1 VTKALIDGHMLGTG
15 ETGNETYI
23 RGLLSGLEQLGR
35 REAVAVSGPIV
46 DVGAH
51 EQVVLPYRSNW
62 ARLITDLPRAAA
74 WSAADVIHST
84 YAMPPSTPL
93 ARVVTV
99 HDVSFLRHPEWFT
112 RRHRAV
118 LNVGVRHSARCA
130 QRVIVPS
137 EHTRDEV
144 CKLLHI
150 PEARVVVTPEAAG
163 AHFRPLHERAV
174 AEALD
179 RLQIPRPYVLAVGN
193 LQPRKN
199 LLRLLQAW
207 RLLRRGGLE
216 SGCRLV
222 LVGGNHGMREPV
234 EAGVGSLDL
243 NGSVHLTGYLSHADL
258 PALYAGARAFVF
270 PTLYEGFGLPLLE
283 AMACGTP
290 VACSRV
296 ASLPEVAGDAA
307 AYFDPLNVDDIAATL
322 GALLDGNGLRS
333 ALSERGLR
341 RAARFSWRACAE
353 ATVCAYEDAVR
364 ARAVKRGRAS

>member
-23 RGLLSGLEQLGR
+23 RGLLDGLEALGQC
-35 REAVAVSGPIV
+35 EAVAVSGPIV

-74 WSAADVIHST
+74 SAGADVIHST

-118 LNVGVRHSARCA
+118 LNVGVRHSARLA

-137 EHTRDEV
+137 TFTRDEV
-144 CKLLHI
+144 HDLLGVPGERI
-150 PEARVVVTPEAAG
+150 VVTPEAADES
-163 AHFRPLHERAV
+163 FRPLDGSTTEA
-174 AEALD
+174 ALD

-199 LLRLLQAW
+199 LMRLLRAW
-207 RLLRRGGLE
+207 RLLVRSGQE
-216 SGCRLV
+216 AGCRLV

-234 EAGVGSLDL
+234 EAEVRSLGL
-243 NGSVHLTGYLSHADL
+243 GGSVHLTGYLPHADL
-258 PALYAGARAFVF
+258 PALYAAARAFVF

-307 AYFDPLNVDDIAATL
+307 AYFDPLDVDDIAAAL
-322 GALLDGNGLRS
+322 GALLGGDGLLD
-333 ALSERGLR
+333 ALSARGLR
-341 RAARFSWRACAE
+341 RAAEFSWRACAT
-353 ATVCAYEDAVR
+353 ATVRAYEDA
-364 ARAVKRGRAS
+364 ARMRVGRRGRA

>member
-1 VTKALIDGHMLGTG
+1 MKALIDGHMLGTG

-23 RGLLSGLEQLGR
+23 RGLMSGLEQLGM
-35 REAVAVSGPIV
+35 REAIAVSGPIV

-62 ARLITDLPRAAA
+62 ARLITDLPRAAV
-74 WSAADVIHST
+74 SSGSDVIHST

-112 RRHRAV
+112 RRHRLV
-118 LNVGVRHSARCA
+118 LNLGVRHSTRLA

-137 EHTRDEV
+137 SFTRDEL
-144 CKLLHI
+144 CELL
-150 PEARVVVTPEAAG
+150 RVPAQRIVVTPEAAG
-163 AHFRPLHERAV
+163 SHFHPLDEHAV
-174 AEALD
+174 TGVLD
-179 RLQIPRPYVLAVGN
+179 RLRIPRPYVLAVGN

-199 LLRLLQAW
+199 LVKLLQAW
-207 RLLRRGGLE
+207 RLLRRGGNE
-216 SGCRLV
+216 CGCRLV

-243 NGSVHLTGYLSHADL
+243 NGSVHLAGYLPHADL
-258 PALYAGARAFVF
+258 PALYAGACAFVF

-296 ASLPEVAGDAA
+296 ASLPEVAGNATA
-307 AYFDPLNVDDIAATL
+307 FFDPHEVADIAATL
-322 GALLDGNGLRS
+322 GALLADDGLRA
-333 ALSERGLR
+333 ALSARGLR
-341 RAARFSWRACAE
+341 RAAQFSWRACAE
-353 ATVCAYEDAVR
+353 ATARTYEDAVR
-364 ARAVKRGRAS
+364 ERAT